1 MPYGPRCARLTE
13 STHLPSRRWGKYRQG
28 QSRAVSQGKYLPI
41 FTSGRWILYQ
51 EYISNITKSRSVYVY
66 TWGICHCEISSSLMM
81 PSHSLFRLLGKLRWT
96 LACSCSPKFQQQ
108 FCNVSQ
114 NTNLAQKLV
123 SLRAYRDTGLS
134 HDFLHRALIV
144 TIMIYKRRYGWQ
156 RWLNNS
162 FQRSE
167 RIHQWEFTEQ

>member
-1 MPYGPRCARLTE
+1 
-13 STHLPSRRWGKYRQG
+13 
-28 QSRAVSQGKYLPI
+28 
-41 FTSGRWILYQ
+41 
-51 EYISNITKSRSVYVY
+51 
-66 TWGICHCEISSSLMM
+66 MM

-162 FQRSE
+162 FQRSTHSSV
-167 RIHQWEFTEQ
+167 RVYGTVVDLCRGQPLFRKHYFTYEGVDRWNELSVKTNIRNFALFTKFTKSSGNF